1 METTK
6 YLRRQAEQGDAEALF
21 RLGHRLAFGRTRPRP
36 TNWPAVLELWEQ
48 AAQLGHDR
56 AMFYLGVC
64 YEHGNG
70 VAKNLTQALRWYEK
84 AAQLDHE
91 AAMYNLAFSYRNGD
105 GVPQDYEQMR
115 FWLVKAAELGDA
127 ASQRDLGWCYH
138 EGVGVPLDY
147 TAAVR
152 WYKAAAWQGDTK
164 AQYNLGLSYL
174 NGDGVAV
181 SERWGR
187 YWLEKAARQGHREAK
202 ARLKRLGDAEPDLD
216 AAYREMA
223 QDEEREADALEWA
236 EGTLMMQ
243 DENEA
248 EEESHW
254 DPNNRL

>member
-1 METTK
+1 M
-6 YLRRQAEQGDAEALF
+6 G
-21 RLGHRLAFGRTRPRP
+21 
-36 TNWPAVLELWEQ
+36 
-48 AAQLGHDR
+48 
-56 AMFYLGVC
+56 
-64 YEHGNG
+64 
-70 VAKNLTQALRWYEK
+70 
-84 AAQLDHE
+84 
-91 AAMYNLAFSYRNGD
+91 
-105 GVPQDYEQMR
+105 

-147 TAAVR
+147 AAAVHCYR
-152 WYKAAAWQGDTK
+152 EAADQGDTK
-164 AQYNLGLSYL
+164 AQDNLGLSYL
-174 NGDGVAV
+174 DGDSVTV
-181 SERWGR
+181 SERWAR
-187 YWLEKAARQGHREAK
+187 HWLEKAARQGHRKAK
-202 ARLKRLGDAEPDLD
+202 ARLKRLVGVEPDLD